1 MALALR
7 ANVKFVQFV
16 YPDELC
22 LRYRSAMTMSL
33 LCKGLF

>member
-1 MALALR
+1 MALALW

-22 LRYRSAMTMSL
+22 HVAFGSL
-33 LCKGLF
+33 Q

>member
-22 LRYRSAMTMSL
+22 LRFARNDP
-33 LCKGLF
+33 KGVMQ